1 MRDAEQDEQPRA
13 DGGDLRALH
22 AHGGTAHA
30 LHERAH
36 PGEASLNAVT
46 GLLIALGGLAFVCLV
61 LAIFVLITRF
71 LAPRLLG
78 KDDGSSLDP

>member
-1 MRDAEQDEQPRA
+1 
-13 DGGDLRALH
+13 
-22 AHGGTAHA
+22 

-36 PGEASLNAVT
+36 PRQASLAGVT
-46 GLLIALGGLAFVCLV
+46 GVLIALGGLAFVCLV

-78 KDDGSSLDP
+78 EDDGSSLDP